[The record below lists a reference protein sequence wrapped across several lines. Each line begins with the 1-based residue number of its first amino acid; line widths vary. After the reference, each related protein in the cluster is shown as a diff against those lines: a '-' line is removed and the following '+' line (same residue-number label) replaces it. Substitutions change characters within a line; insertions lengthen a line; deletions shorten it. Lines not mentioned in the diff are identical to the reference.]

1 MSTRHLARIIVLQS
15 LYEWA
20 FNNEAKE
27 KLMDIVERNLQ
38 EFAPDLEEPDFARN
52 LAKGVLENLEFIDQK
67 LKESCKN
74 WAYEYVPLMEKTILR
89 MATYELY
96 FQDRNEVPPKVAI
109 NEAIELAKN
118 FINESSAKFINGVLG
133 TIYQDAVEK
142 KTESTVDSGPSSN

>member
-1 MSTRHLARIIVLQS
+1 MSSRHLARIIVLQS

-20 FNNEAKE
+20 FWGYRENDLENILA
-27 KLMDIVERNLQ
+27 RNLTD
-38 EFAPDLEEPDFARN
+38 FADDLEETNFAMN
-52 LAKGVLENLEFIDQK
+52 LAKGVYDNLSFIDQK

-74 WAYEYVPLMEKTILR
+74 WAYEHVPLIEKSILR

-96 FQDRNEVPPKVAI
+96 FQNREEVPPKVAI

-133 TIYQDAVEK
+133 TIYEDAVEK
-142 KTESTVDSGPSSN
+142 STKSSVSS